1 MGAAPQ
7 AVTNYLAYVHG
18 KAGKANPKL
27 SKVYI
32 GWVNQQ
38 GGQVVIGGLA
48 TAGAS
53 LAVDYINQY
62 LGGVGGHP
70 VQLVPCF
77 IKSAE
82 EEGTTCGQKFVNDK
96 RISVVAEGA
105 VATGAQSLHAT
116 IGATKPIVTGVAI
129 TPVNGASKTGVVLF
143 GDGPHILLP
152 FGNYAKNVL
161 HAKTAAVVYPNAPG
175 VAESGQVI
183 AKGLKDAGI
192 ATKQVGY
199 TQGQSD
205 LTAPLLAAGAATA
218 DFIAPYGS
226 ASDCANQAKA
236 LKQLGIT
243 DSKKIVTAPLCL
255 NKVGDRR
262 ARRLGTLDLRDRI
275 VALRR
280 SDRQGHARLRR
291 GDQDVQG
298 AGERSGSVAH
308 RRVLR
313 APDDRPVPQRGQG
326 NRQDHAGPCPRE
338 GEGVQGPARAR
349 PAEARVRQ
357 VQGCAGDLQRQHPGV
372 HVQGQVRVHEGV
384 RLDLPLGRIHERRLF
399 IPTGPVNPAPSD
411 EPHEA
416 T

>member
-1 MGAAPQ
+1 M
-7 AVTNYLAYVHG
+7 
-18 KAGKANPKL
+18 
-27 SKVYI
+27 
-32 GWVNQQ
+32 
-38 GGQVVIGGLA
+38 
-48 TAGAS
+48 
-53 LAVDYINQY
+53 
-62 LGGVGGHP
+62 GGHP

-116 IGATKPIVTGVAI
+116 IGAKKPIVTGVAI

-183 AKGLKDAGI
+183 AKGLKAAGI
-192 ATKQVGY
+192 ETKQVGY
-199 TQGQSD
+199 TQGQTD
-205 LTAPLLAAGAATA
+205 LTGPLLAAGADKA
-218 DFIAPYGS
+218 DFIGPYGS

-255 NKVGDRR
+255 NQVVIDALGDWALWTYAIASSLYGDPTDKGMPAYDAVIKMYKAQANAPDPWHIVAFSELLTTVRFLNE
-262 ARRLGTLDLRDRI
+262 ARRNG
-275 VALRR
+275 
-280 SDRQGHARLRR
+280 
-291 GDQDVQG
+291 
-298 AGERSGSVAH
+298 
-308 RRVLR
+308 
-313 APDDRPVPQRGQG
+313 
-326 NRQDHAGPCPRE
+326 QDHAGPCPRE

-349 PAEARVRQ
+349 SAEARVRQ

-372 HVQGQVRVHEGV
+372 HVQGQVRSS
-384 RLDLPLGRIHERRLF
+384 RGR
-399 IPTGPVNPAPSD
+399 PAGSP
-411 EPHEA
+411 PR
-416 T
+416 